1 MVLLPDRAEH
11 ILLST
16 IPDCIELLNGIDNV
30 WGAAQDCTRS
40 VRSLLGEIVVALRSN
55 GTLIQVQHERSRSH
69 CLLIG
74 HWPSIHET
82 TCSRLFPLS
91 GRIYPIYLFVLQHTK
106 EVRQI
111 EAQPDVYSS
120 AVRKRIVPNLL
131 STFGYVLHSLMFA
144 L

>member
-1 MVLLPDRAEH
+1 MQ
-11 ILLST
+11 ST
-16 IPDCIELLNGIDNV
+16 VSFPWKDIP
-30 WGAAQDCTRS
+30 
-40 VRSLLGEIVVALRSN
+40 
-55 GTLIQVQHERSRSH
+55 
-69 CLLIG
+69 
-74 HWPSIHET
+74 
-82 TCSRLFPLS
+82 
-91 GRIYPIYLFVLQHTK
+91 YIYLFVLQHTK